1 MEDNAS
7 VLDSCIGEEEEYV
20 LLEHCR
26 IKGHGLIFYKDKA
39 NIVYDIYYQV
49 LGRLDGNKII
59 YYTYR
64 LA

>member
-1 MEDNAS
+1 MENNK
-7 VLDSCIGEEEEYV
+7 VQTRVIEEEEEIV
-20 LLEHCR
+20 LVEHCR
-26 IKGHGLIFYKDKA
+26 IKGHELVVYKDKA
-39 NIVYDIYYQV
+39 NIVYDINFEV

>member
-1 MEDNAS
+1 MENNK
-7 VLDSCIGEEEEYV
+7 VQTRVIEEEEEYV

-26 IKGHGLIFYKDKA
+26 IEGHGLVFYKDKS

-49 LGRLDGNKII
+49 LGRFDGNKII

>member
-1 MEDNAS
+1 MEDNTS
-7 VLDSCIGEEEEYV
+7 VLDPCIGEEEEYV
-20 LLEHCR
+20 LLVHCR